1 MIINPYAFGVSY
13 DPDALAFITAT
24 GITDNT
30 QKLAINQLVIDLKGY
45 GLWTK
50 CFAIYPF
57 VGGTATTHKYNLKNP
72 ADTNAAFRLVFFG
85 GWTHSNTGATG
96 SVNGYA
102 NTYNNPSINLIQDST
117 HVSYYSR
124 TNPVTISGAD
134 LGVRG
139 AAGLGGITII
149 SRYTGNLSYYK
160 VNSANA
166 TDLTFANIISEGFF
180 MSNRTAS
187 NVVNG
192 WKNNTKVITG
202 TTASNGLAN
211 QNIVLNAFNDN
222 GSIQL
227 YSPRE
232 VAFSTIG
239 NGLND
244 TESLYLYTAI
254 QTFQTTLGR
263 QV

>member
-1 MIINPYAFGVSY
+1 MIINPYVYAGL
-13 DPDALAFITAT
+13 DPDAQAFLTST
-24 GITDNT
+24 GITDAT
-30 QKLAINQLVIDLKGY
+30 ITSAINTLVIDLKGY
-45 GLWTK
+45 GLWSK
-50 CFAIYPF
+50 MYAIYPF
-57 VGGTATTHKYNLKNP
+57 VGGTATTHKWNLKNP
-72 ADTNAAFRLVFFG
+72 LDTNAAFRLTFSG
-85 GWTHSNTGATG
+85 GWTHASTGATG

-102 NTYNNPSINLIQDST
+102 TTYVNPSLNLIQDST

-124 TNPVTISGAD
+124 TNPTTISGAD

-166 TDLTFANIISEGFF
+166 TDLTFANINSEGFF

-192 WKNNTKVITG
+192 WKNNTKVVTG

-211 QNIVLNAFNDN
+211 QNIILNAFNDN

-232 VAFSTIG
+232 VAFSSVG
-239 NGLND
+239 EGLND
-244 TESLYLYTAI
+244 TEAANLYLSI
-254 QTFQTTLGR
+254 QNFQTTLSR